1 MAAAADDDE
10 LRRRA
15 AALREV
21 FGDSSDSEADDLPVG
36 GAGREQWRWEAV
48 EGVRGLWL
56 CAAFLSADEQS
67 RLLTAIRRE
76 GWFSD
81 ARNQAMR
88 FGDLPSW
95 AVELS
100 VLIHEA
106 ICFGDVRVGCGLEL
120 KNEDED
126 ACPLPS
132 DLLWRK
138 PLFDQMIANRYEPGE
153 GICAHVDLMRFDDGI
168 AIVSLESPCVMHFSR
183 AEQEVPICETLESV
197 HAEPTKIP
205 VYLNPGSLVLMSGDA
220 RYLWKHEINR
230 KPGAQQWGGRELEQ
244 QIRTSITLRKLLP
257 SPN

>member
-1 MAAAADDDE
+1 M
-10 LRRRA
+10 
-15 AALREV
+15 
-21 FGDSSDSEADDLPVG
+21 SQINC
-36 GAGREQWRWEAV
+36 GAY
-48 EGVRGLWL
+48 L
-56 CAAFLSADEQS
+56 CFS
-67 RLLTAIRRE
+67 E

-100 VLIHEA
+100 ALIHEA

-153 GICAHVDLMRFDDGI
+153 VRD
-168 AIVSLESPCVMHFSR
+168 
-183 AEQEVPICETLESV
+183 
-197 HAEPTKIP
+197 
-205 VYLNPGSLVLMSGDA
+205 YLCS
-220 RYLWKHEINR
+220 E
-230 KPGAQQWGGRELEQ
+230 
-244 QIRTSITLRKLLP
+244 
-257 SPN
+257 